1 MQTRY
6 DLRACGPVGVR
17 GVPHLRAVPGLRQPR
32 HLRLPQREL
41 PQVLQ
46 GHLRLHAVVQVRE
59 IDYHSFLEILADA
72 YYHARFF
79 ERPFIFSVGASI
91 SCKTRNG

>member
-6 DLRACGPVGVR
+6 DLRAGWPVGVR

-46 GHLRLHAVVQVRE
+46 GHLRLHAVIQGSPTFV
-59 IDYHSFLEILADA
+59 
-72 YYHARFF
+72 
-79 ERPFIFSVGASI
+79 
-91 SCKTRNG
+91 

>member
-1 MQTRY
+1 MQARA
-6 DLRACGPVGVR
+6 DLRACGSVRVR

-46 GHLRLHAVVQVRE
+46 GHLRLHAVVQV
-59 IDYHSFLEILADA
+59 S
-72 YYHARFF
+72 
-79 ERPFIFSVGASI
+79 
-91 SCKTRNG
+91 SCHTFT